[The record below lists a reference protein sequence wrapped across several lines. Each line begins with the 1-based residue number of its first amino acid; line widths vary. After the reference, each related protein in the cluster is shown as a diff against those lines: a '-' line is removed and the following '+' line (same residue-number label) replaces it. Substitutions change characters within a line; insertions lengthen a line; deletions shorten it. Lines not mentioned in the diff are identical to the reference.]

1 VFSGHPQEQQPQD
14 KIERG
19 ADKGTAWRRANWRFI
34 QAIAASFPA
43 RADVL
48 DVGAGRGDFRQI
60 FTHHS
65 YIGSD
70 IYPYPEIDLAVDLI
84 EINPFK
90 ERSFDLVVL
99 ANVIEHVYEYRKL
112 ISRCACLLKPGG
124 QLLITVPFLLKLHQE
139 PVDYHRYTHYALFQ
153 LAEENQLSVARFE
166 AYTNPFALLDEG
178 IADVWEN
185 VLPLRQKVDRL
196 LSKVKVALIQQL
208 ANSMKAKQAD
218 GVVKPV
224 HENSN
229 PRVLGY
235 MCLFQK
241 DALQ

>member
-1 VFSGHPQEQQPQD
+1 
-14 KIERG
+14 
-19 ADKGTAWRRANWRFI
+19 
-34 QAIAASFPA
+34 
-43 RADVL
+43 
-48 DVGAGRGDFRQI
+48 
-60 FTHHS
+60 
-65 YIGSD
+65 
-70 IYPYPEIDLAVDLI
+70 
-84 EINPFK
+84 
-90 ERSFDLVVL
+90 
-99 ANVIEHVYEYRKL
+99 
-112 ISRCACLLKPGG
+112 
-124 QLLITVPFLLKLHQE
+124 
-139 PVDYHRYTHYALFQ
+139 
-153 LAEENQLSVARFE
+153 VARFE